1 NGKGI
6 TGAHAAAPIWS
17 LIMQEALEKGDQRD
31 FPIPLE
37 IRFENANSSDGFY
50 EKKDSPNSIRVALN
64 KNNTLPRHSKTV
76 PVSGLFD
83 TGKAAPLK
91 IKHPAR
97 VVKDVNP
104 VEISEHGSSLDS
116 KIWFMLNL
124 ENASMGKIKRIPTRW
139 FIEMLEETKNKENT
153 SPERLIKGR
162 KILIEKLLSRVG
174 SFDHKIMKGMAIRSI
189 LRPNEAKVYGVQ
201 Y

>member
-1 NGKGI
+1 
-6 TGAHAAAPIWS
+6 
-17 LIMQEALEKGDQRD
+17 M
-31 FPIPLE
+31 
-37 IRFENANSSDGFY
+37 
-50 EKKDSPNSIRVALN
+50 
-64 KNNTLPRHSKTV
+64 
-76 PVSGLFD
+76 
-83 TGKAAPLK
+83 
-91 IKHPAR
+91 
-97 VVKDVNP
+97 VKDVNP

-124 ENASMGKIKRIPTRW
+124 ENASMGKIKRIPIRW

-174 SFDHKIMKGMAIRSI
+174 SFDHEIMKGIAIRSI
-189 LRPNEAKVYGVQ
+189 LRPSEAKSYGVQ